1 MTIPRYAAE
10 ASLYR
15 TSRSY
20 RGTHRGPSGA
30 AGATVIA
37 QQDPCAIVGGG
48 GGGSGGGGGGPR
60 DCPPGR
66 RCCERDLA
74 GRCTLCIPNNAQC
87 P

>member
-1 MTIPRYAAE
+1 MAIPRFAAE

-20 RGTHRGPSGA
+20 RGAQPAPSGA
-30 AGATVIA
+30 AATTVIA
-37 QQDPCAIVGGG
+37 RQDPCAIVGGG
-48 GGGSGGGGGGPR
+48 GGGGGGAGGAPR

-66 RCCERDLA
+66 RCCERDQT
-74 GRCTLCIPNNAQC
+74 GRCTLCIPNSAVC